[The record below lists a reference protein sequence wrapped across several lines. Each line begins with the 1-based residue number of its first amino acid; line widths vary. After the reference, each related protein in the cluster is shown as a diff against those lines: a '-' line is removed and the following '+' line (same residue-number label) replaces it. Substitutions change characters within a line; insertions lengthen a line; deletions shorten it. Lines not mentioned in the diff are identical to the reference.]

1 MAGQMSYSLSFT
13 QSVFIVLYV
22 ANKGD
27 QSAAA
32 FVSTQQIS
40 RDLEIPPSTAGM
52 ILRRLNRAGLM
63 DTREGVNGGV
73 RLSMPPDEVS
83 LLDIFT
89 AIEQE
94 RPLFQTNMQVTTEG
108 EKMSRSQQTVAS
120 ALDGVEMAMKRK
132 LQMTSIRDLMKTI
145 NR

>member
-1 MAGQMSYSLSFT
+1 MSYSLSFT

-27 QSAAA
+27 ERVAA
-32 FVSTQQIS
+32 FVPTQQIS
-40 RDLEIPPSTAGM
+40 RDLDIPPSTAGM

-63 DTREGVNGGV
+63 ETREGVNGGV
-73 RLSMPPDEVS
+73 RLAMPPDEVT
-83 LLDIFT
+83 LLDLFT
-89 AIEQE
+89 AVEQE
-94 RPLFQTNMQVTTEG
+94 RPLFQSNMQVVAEG
-108 EKMSRSQQTVAS
+108 EKLSRSQQTVAS
-120 ALDGVEMAMKRK
+120 ALDTVEMAMKRK